1 MSRMLNPHQWD
12 HPRTKHFFN
21 SDLTCWQY
29 QCRAHPEVKFKK
41 IKDLISVLN
50 HYYTC
55 LSTFIYILQTII
67 IRIYIYEQPLY
78 MTLDRVLICTWQFK
92 GLHLFI
98 LKCWT
103 WYILSLIL
111 KLCLMVSQCP
121 RFPAIIDQSTC
132 LFLALMNPRHRS
144 GKKDKYGSW
153 ARDNCRN
160 NH

>member
-1 MSRMLNPHQWD
+1 MPISMQSSPWIKIQKNQ
-12 HPRTKHFFN
+12 RTNFC
-21 SDLTCWQY
+21 L
-29 QCRAHPEVKFKK
+29 
-41 IKDLISVLN
+41 LIIII
-50 HYYTC
+50 H
-55 LSTFIYILQTII
+55 IYIYLHFTNHNYS
-67 IRIYIYEQPLY
+67 IYIYEQPLY
-78 MTLDRVLICTWQFK
+78 MTLDRVLICAWQFK

-121 RFPAIIDQSTC
+121 PFPAIIDQSTC
-132 LFLALMNPRHRS
+132 LFLALMNPWHRS